1 MKILY
6 RVVLLLLAIFL
17 TSFSVSNRSTVSVG
31 LWPLPY
37 LADIPLYLLVFL
49 SVLIGAFSG
58 AAGAWLAAGR
68 DRRELRSR
76 RRRIRM
82 LEQDLAATRS
92 RLQDHPGSPMISLPV
107 ES

>member
-58 AAGAWLAAGR
+58 AAGAWLAA
-68 DRRELRSR
+68 RRELRRR
-76 RRRIRM
+76 RRRIQM
-82 LEQDLAATRS
+82 LEQELAASRS
-92 RLQDHPGSPMISLPV
+92 RLQDHPGSPMISLPADN
-107 ES
+107 